1 MTVFTDAAQFTTVM
15 QALFTRME
23 TEDPHAADGL
33 LKAKLCVQ
41 LRCSSPVAVMIFDG
55 GKRPLSITY
64 SANGSKPDLD
74 VEVTCDALHQI
85 LSARA
90 WQAFWLFQFPGSSFF
105 ASLEVS
111 TLFPA
116 NQIAMNIVHGM
127 TFRCCGNACLITA
140 IEFIH
145 DLLAFCISSR
155 CIEPAQKCGF

>member
-41 LRCSSPVAVMIFDG
+41 LRCSSPTAVMTFDG

-85 LSARA
+85 LLGELRLSKAVGSKQLKPNGPVWKVTPLADLFHQAQKIYPDVARA
-90 WQAFWLFQFPGSSFF
+90 
-105 ASLEVS
+105 
-111 TLFPA
+111 
-116 NQIAMNIVHGM
+116 HGI
-127 TFRCCGNACLITA
+127 L
-140 IEFIH
+140 
-145 DLLAFCISSR
+145 
-155 CIEPAQKCGF
+155 